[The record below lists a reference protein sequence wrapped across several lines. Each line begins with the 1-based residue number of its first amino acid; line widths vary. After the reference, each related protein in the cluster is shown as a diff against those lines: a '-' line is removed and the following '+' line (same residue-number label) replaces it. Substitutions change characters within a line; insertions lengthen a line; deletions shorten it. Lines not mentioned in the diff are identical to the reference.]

1 VTAEVSTQVQRFDT
15 EVQRVV
21 DRLRGMPIN
30 RLPNAAEAVRAC
42 CTELLA
48 ISARIGDRAPVP
60 LPHLQPGALGDQV
73 AVLAADLR
81 AAARQRADRHALD
94 AGTNALS
101 GLRRAL

>member
-1 VTAEVSTQVQRFDT
+1 MTAEVPTQVQQFDT

-21 DRLRGMPIN
+21 DRLRGMPVN
-30 RLPNAAEAVRAC
+30 RLPNAAAAVRAC

-48 ISARIGDRAPVP
+48 ISARIGDPAPGP
-60 LPHLQPGALGDQV
+60 LPHLQPSALGDQV

-81 AAARQRADRHALD
+81 AAARQRTDPHALD